1 MNATTMEENPYSAPD
16 AELGQ
21 QTSETYSPSIFTAKG
36 RIGRLRY
43 LAYSYGVTFLLMLV
57 MMPLAGASAFLGG
70 GAEGGSMLVVA
81 VTTIAYIAMIVLC
94 VMFAKRRFNDLDR
107 SGWWCLLFLVPIV
120 NILASIYLMFFPGSE
135 GSNNFGPAP
144 EANSMGVKIL
154 GLAVPILFFVGIAAA
169 LVIPMMAA

>member
-70 GAEGGSMLVVA
+70 GAEGGFEADLGCTAVWGLMQSARMELGSRVRVV
-81 VTTIAYIAMIVLC
+81 C
-94 VMFAKRRFNDLDR
+94 
-107 SGWWCLLFLVPIV
+107 
-120 NILASIYLMFFPGSE
+120 
-135 GSNNFGPAP
+135 
-144 EANSMGVKIL
+144 
-154 GLAVPILFFVGIAAA
+154 
-169 LVIPMMAA
+169 

>member
-21 QTSETYSPSIFTAKG
+21 QTDDTYSPAIFTWQG

-43 LAYSYGVTFLLMLV
+43 LAYSYGVTFLLMLIMAPV
-57 MMPLAGASAFLGG
+57 AGASAFLGG
-70 GAEGGSMLVVA
+70 GAEAGSLLVVA
-81 VTTIAYIAMIVLC
+81 FTAIVYIAMVVLC

-120 NILASIYLMFFPGSE
+120 NLLASIYLMFFPGTQ
-135 GSNNFGPAP
+135 GSNNFGAAP
-144 EANSMGVKIL
+144 GPNSLGVKIL
-154 GLAVPILFFVGIAAA
+154 GLIVPILFLVGIAAA
-169 LVIPMMAA
+169 VVLPMMA